1 MPNPEKRYH
10 VQRTSEDLPQYT
22 VETTDQILTRQEDG
36 MIGYISVDDL
46 KTTLDGAG
54 LATDEALQAVSASV
68 ASAFNGSGVGVFS
81 TVQALANGTADN
93 FKVGDDVL
101 IGDINVSNLMQ
112 VKGIQDGTKGYIQ
125 FGSGS
130 AMPRIGGNGSNRL
143 TMSNIP
149 AYASNAAAISAGLA
163 FGDIYRNGDNL
174 CIAHA

>member
-1 MPNPEKRYH
+1 MTRVKR
-10 VQRTSEDLPQYT
+10 VFRDLPDVT
-22 VETTDQILTRQEDG
+22 PVAGTKILVTDADNFAL
-36 MIGYISVDDL
+36 GYADVSALQV
-46 KTTLDGAG
+46 TLDGTG
-54 LATDEALQAVSASV
+54 LASDTALAAVSASV
-68 ASAFNGSGVGVFS
+68 ASAFNGSGVGIFS

-130 AMPRIGGNGSNRL
+130 GMPRIGGGGQNRL
-143 TMSNIP
+143 TISNIP
-149 AYASNAAAISAGLA
+149 AYASNAAALSGGLNY
-163 FGDIYRNGDNL
+163 GDIYRNGDNI